1 MRNVLL
7 TGAYGQVGTALR
19 RILNDNSDF
28 NLILSSLKTP
38 KGELGIS
45 IDVRNKVSIN
55 EIFKSFDIDIIIHL
69 AAMTDVDE
77 CEKNPKKAKE
87 ININGTKNFC
97 ENFEGYF
104 VYISTDYV
112 FDGKNGPYSENNP
125 VNPINI
131 YGSTK
136 LEAEKLVLSKSGDNL
151 IIRSNVI
158 YDYNMNSK
166 ASFLNWVIES
176 LKNNK
181 KINVVN
187 DQYNNPTSAESL
199 AIAIIKSINK
209 NLNGVVHWADKEL
222 INRYEFSLRIAK
234 AFDLDTKLISPI
246 TSDELNQIA
255 MRPLKSGLNSKFL
268 SRKINIKPANLDE
281 SLANIKT
288 RINR

>member
-69 AAMTDVDE
+69 AAMTDVEE